1 MKLRIDCINFMK
13 LHPPTHSIS
22 SVTPN
27 FQRVITLRH
36 PGAITFGAGCAAG
49 AADWLQRR
57 RSREV
62 LIVHSA
68 SVSASVS
75 KIVDQLRQHGIG
87 TVAINN
93 VPPEPDVAS
102 FNRLR
107 AGIRGTKLDAVL
119 AIGGGS
125 VLDVAKL
132 LAALHPSAVPVR
144 ECFGNGLLASRTL
157 PLACLPTTAG
167 TGSEVSPN
175 AILYD
180 ESDHLKKA
188 VISPH
193 LVPDAVFIDPELTVS
208 VPPALTAATG
218 IDALSHCLEA
228 YANRNAH
235 PLVDLYALQGIRLIA
250 SHLKRAVDQ
259 PNDLEA
265 RSALALGSLY
275 GGLCLGP
282 VNTAAVH
289 ALAYPLGSE
298 FRLAHGLSIA
308 LLLPHVVRFNL
319 PAAPGRYAEIA
330 RALGVTEGSDSIMT
344 ASRGVD
350 RLAALGAE
358 CGIPR
363 GLAACGVPSDAIP
376 RMAAA
381 AMKITRLLKNN
392 PRDVT
397 LADAEQIYRLAL

>member
-1 MKLRIDCINFMK
+1 MT
-13 LHPPTHSIS
+13 PTL
-22 SVTPN
+22 
-27 FQRVITLRH
+27 QRTITLRQ
-36 PGAITFGAGCAAG
+36 PGTITFGAGCAA
-49 AADWLQRR
+49 DSVEWLLPHRPQA
-57 RSREV
+57 V
-62 LIVHSA
+62 LVVYPSIIASSA
-68 SVSASVS
+68 SP
-75 KIVDQLRQHGIG
+75 IIDRLRQRGVG
-87 TVAINN
+87 VVVINE
-93 VPPEPDVAS
+93 VPPEPDVVGFEKIRAS
-102 FNRLR
+102 V
-107 AGIRGTKLDAVL
+107 RGAKVDAVL

-132 LAALHPSAVPVR
+132 LAALHRSTASVR
-144 ECFGNGLLASRTL
+144 EFFGSGLLPPRPL
-157 PLACLPTTAG
+157 PLVCLPTTAG

-180 ESDHLKKA
+180 EVDQLKKA

-193 LVPDAVFIDPELTVS
+193 LVPDAVFIDPQLTVS

-228 YANRNAH
+228 YANRVAH
-235 PLVDLYALQGIRLIA
+235 PLIDLYALQGIRLIA

-259 PNDLEA
+259 PTDLEA
-265 RSALALGSLY
+265 RSAVALGSLY
-275 GGLCLGP
+275 GGICLGP

-319 PAAPGRYAEIA
+319 PAAPGRYADIA
-330 RALGVTEGSDSIMT
+330 RALGVPEGADSLAT
-344 ASRGVD
+344 AMRGVD

-358 CGIPR
+358 CGIPS
-363 GLAACGVPSDAIP
+363 GLAVCGVPADAIP
-376 RMAAA
+376 RMAAD
-381 AMKITRLLKNN
+381 AMKVTRLLKNN

-397 LADAEQIYRLAL
+397 LADAEQIYRQAL